1 MNLPKS
7 AEVNRFV
14 AKKKFYEHSNMAESI
29 KNSFVNDLEKITWS
43 YKLSEDTMNLSKTD
57 IVNEIEIFTLN
68 VTKKNIPNSIIKTIN
83 KLIPYKI
90 LFKIVFENNY
100 CYAIYEKETI
110 YNTEWNENLDFKFNG
125 LNLENVWNNIIK
137 HIINEDNNSISIIP
151 EIIPTFIHELVVSNK
166 HIVQITCGDSFS
178 IALSNLGEVY
188 SWGNGPEGQL
198 GLGDIRF
205 TYEPTVFML
214 VVVSMHSCASLF
226 FHTTSHQSIHVT
238 IIQSVMTTIIICIPG
253 VITSMD
259 SWELETS
266 RIAMSPTEYPSSLL
280 FIVCRF
286 LFIASRK

>member
-137 HIINEDNNSISIIP
+137 HIINEDNNDSNIENILDKKKKLD
-151 EIIPTFIHELVVSNK
+151 ELVKEIEKLENK
-166 HIVQITCGDSFS
+166 IKKEKQFNRKVELNQIL
-178 IALSNLGEVY
+178 IEKQN
-188 SWGNGPEGQL
+188 
-198 GLGDIRF
+198 
-205 TYEPTVFML
+205 
-214 VVVSMHSCASLF
+214 
-226 FHTTSHQSIHVT
+226 
-238 IIQSVMTTIIICIPG
+238 
-253 VITSMD
+253 
-259 SWELETS
+259 ELEAL
-266 RIAMSPTEYPSSLL
+266 RNEQIRYEN
-280 FIVCRF
+280 
-286 LFIASRK
+286 K